1 MKSKVCIVTGA
12 NTGIGKATALGLA
25 RMGATVILACRDQQ
39 KGRAALEEIKSQTGS
54 SSLHLMELDLASLA
68 SVRAFAQAFE
78 QQFPRLDV
86 LLENAGVS
94 TRVRQL
100 SADGYELDFAVNHLG
115 HFLLTQLL
123 LPRLEASA
131 PSRIVV
137 VSSALHRNARLDLD
151 DLQGER
157 SWSMMGTYG
166 KSKLANMLFVRE
178 QARRLEGRGVTINA
192 LHPGVIAS
200 ELARDFP
207 APFRLMARL
216 FFKSTEAGAKTS
228 LHVATAPELEKV
240 SGKYFEDSKEARP
253 GSSALDDTAAA
264 RLWALS
270 EQLVAR
276 ASAASA
282 RTAGAA

>member
-1 MKSKVCIVTGA
+1 MKGKVCIVTGA

-39 KGRAALEEIKSQTGS
+39 KGRAALEELKAASGS
-54 SSLHLMELDLASLA
+54 SSLHLMQLDLASLS
-68 SVRAFAQAFE
+68 SVRAFAQEFE
-78 QQFPRLDV
+78 QKFPRLDV

-137 VSSALHRNARLDLD
+137 VSSALHRNAKLDLD

-192 LHPGVIAS
+192 LHPGVIAT

-207 APFRLMARL
+207 APLRLMARL
-216 FFKSTEAGAKTS
+216 FFKSPEAGAKTS
-228 LHVATAPELEKV
+228 LHVATAPELERV

-253 GSSALDDTAAA
+253 GSDALDDAAAA
-264 RLWALS
+264 RLWAIS
-270 EQLVAR
+270 EQLVTK

>member
-1 MKSKVCIVTGA
+1 MKGKVCIVTGA

-39 KGRAALEEIKSQTGS
+39 KGRAALEELKAASGS
-54 SSLHLMELDLASLA
+54 SSLHLMQLDLASLS
-68 SVRAFAQAFE
+68 SVRAFAQEFE
-78 QQFPRLDV
+78 QKFPRLDV

-123 LPRLEASA
+123 RPRLEASA

-137 VSSALHRNARLDLD
+137 VSSALHRNAKLDLD

-192 LHPGVIAS
+192 LHPGVIAT

-207 APFRLMARL
+207 APLRLMARL
-216 FFKSTEAGAKTS
+216 FFKSPEAGAKTS
-228 LHVATAPELEKV
+228 LHVATAPELERV

-253 GSSALDDTAAA
+253 GSDALDDAAAA
-264 RLWALS
+264 RLWAIS
-270 EQLVAR
+270 EQLVAK
-276 ASAASA
+276 ASAAST